1 MPKKVMNPN
10 WEANMTSMWRWWVKG
25 FLAEA
30 DAASGVEYAL
40 LIGLIA
46 MVIFSAVSTFGSTV
60 YNKLYVVASALPLGS

>member
-1 MPKKVMNPN
+1 
-10 WEANMTSMWRWWVKG
+10 MTSIWCRWVKG
-25 FLAEA
+25 FLANA

-60 YNKLYVVASALPLGS
+60 YNSLYVLAAALPIGS